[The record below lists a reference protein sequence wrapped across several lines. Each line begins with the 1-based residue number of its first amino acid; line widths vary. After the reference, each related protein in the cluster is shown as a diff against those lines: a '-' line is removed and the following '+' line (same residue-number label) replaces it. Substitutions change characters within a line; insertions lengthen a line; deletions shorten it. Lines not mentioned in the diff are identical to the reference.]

1 LDIRLFDR
9 ILAQTDEWDK
19 QALLAL
25 HDASAREFGSFGYL
39 EIGSYLGG
47 SMQAVVQDPRCTKII
62 SIDPRPAAAAD
73 NRTGTWSYPDNT
85 TAHMLELLGD
95 LPGADLSKV
104 DTFEVGTDAL
114 TVDALRTRPHYCF
127 IDGEHTDE
135 AALCDARFCAEALGG
150 RGVIAFHDYDI
161 VRTGIEVFVGEVW
174 RDVSMA
180 VAFTGSIF
188 AVELGGAGVLRSRPI
203 YRAIGSRWH
212 SILWRFASKPTRT
225 PTALLGAW
233 SAMAVIDATVVEV
246 RRTLSRRSRQAST
259 LAGVSRSHHAAP
271 ASAAPPAT
279 ADQDG
284 PARPGP

>member
-9 ILAQTDEWDK
+9 ILGQANEWDK

-47 SMQAVVQDPRCTKII
+47 SLQAVVQDSRCTEIM
-62 SIDPRPAAAAD
+62 SIDPRPATAAD

-114 TVDALRTRPHYCF
+114 TVDALPSRPRYCF
-127 IDGEHTDE
+127 IDAEHTDE
-135 AALCDARFCAEALGG
+135 AALRDARFCAEALAVQ
-150 RGVIAFHDYDI
+150 GVIAFHDSDV
-161 VRTGIEVFVGEVW
+161 VRTGIEVFLGEVW

-180 VAFTGSIF
+180 VAFNGSVF
-188 AVELGGAGVLRSRPI
+188 AVELGGAGILRSRSVD
-203 YRAIGSRWH
+203 RAIGSRWH
-212 SILWRFASKPTRT
+212 SIVWRLAAKPKRT
-225 PTALLGAW
+225 SAALLGAW
-233 SAMAVIDATVVEV
+233 SAMPIIDTTVVEV

-259 LAGVSRSHHAAP
+259 A
-271 ASAAPPAT
+271 ASAATPAT
-279 ADQDG
+279 AEQDG